1 MLAPTALL
9 FLPLL
14 AGVLING
21 LLGAK
26 LPKWFSAALG
36 CGAMGASFLGAL
48 IVVPLVSGGA
58 VGDQVLWTWM
68 AAGSFSVDVAL
79 KYDALSC
86 VMALIITGVSF
97 LIHIYAAGY
106 MSHEDERGLS
116 RFYTYLNLFVFSML
130 VLVLGNN
137 YALMFVGWE
146 GVGLCSYLLIGFWYD
161 RERKTGDSTYP
172 SQAAKKAFIVNRIG
186 DFGFLIAIFLMFTT
200 FGTLQFDAIFS
211 NAQIAEGGPAL
222 MWGKPVL
229 WWITALLF
237 VGAIGKSAQIPLYV
251 WLPDAMQGPTPV
263 SALIHAATMVTAGV
277 YMVAR
282 SNVLYTLAGTGP
294 SLVAPVGIITAAFA
308 ATMALTSFDFKGV
321 LAYSTVSQL
330 GYMFVGVGLGAYGAG
345 VAHLMTHAFFKG
357 LLFLTAGSVLHAMR
371 DVGDIRRMGGLS
383 RKMPITF
390 VTFVVAALA
399 IAGFP
404 FLSGFFSKDAI
415 LLAAYQQS
423 QWMFWLGAIAAGLTA
438 LYMFRLLAIAFL
450 GQSRDQKLFDAAHES
465 PWVMTLPLIVL
476 AVLSATAGAVLGL
489 HEDGLFYRFL
499 ADVLNA
505 EHHGTTTMTPMFI
518 SVALGLAGMVVGIL
532 IYRGKSVDQLNRGN
546 AISALPRAKWYVD
559 EAYDAA
565 IVRPIHEASRWVL
578 WRFVDKWII
587 DGIVNASAG
596 AVYAVGG
603 VLRNVQTGVVQT
615 YAALILAGAVVL
627 LFVKGLL

>member
-26 LPKWFSAALG
+26 LPKWLSATLG
-36 CGAMGASFLGAL
+36 CAAMGASFLGAL
-48 IVVPLVSGGA
+48 VVLPFVRAGN

-68 AAGSFSVDVAL
+68 AAGNFTVDVAL
-79 KYDALSC
+79 KFDALSC
-86 VMALIITGVSF
+86 VMALIVTGVSF

-106 MSHEDERGLS
+106 MSHEDRRGLS

-161 RERKTGDSTYP
+161 RERKEGDSTFP

-200 FGTLQFDAIFS
+200 FGTLQFDAIFA
-211 NAQIAEGGPAL
+211 NAGAVVGGPGL
-222 MWGKPVL
+222 LWGKPAL

-251 WLPDAMQGPTPV
+251 WLPDAMQGPTPD

-282 SNVLYTLAGTGP
+282 SNALYTLAGTGP
-294 SLVAPVGIITAAFA
+294 SIVAPIGITTALFA

-357 LLFLTAGSVLHAMR
+357 LLFLTAGSVLHAMH
-371 DVGDIRRMGGLS
+371 DVGDIRRMGGLA

-390 VTFVVAALA
+390 ITFTVAALA

-404 FLSGFFSKDAI
+404 FFSGFFSKDAI

-423 QWMFWLGAIAAGLTA
+423 QTIFWIGAVTAGLTA
-438 LYMFRLLAIAFL
+438 FYTFRLLAIAFL
-450 GQSRDQKLFDAAHES
+450 GEPRDRVLHDAAHES
-465 PWVMTLPLIVL
+465 PAVMTLPLVVL
-476 AVLSATAGAVLGL
+476 AVLSATAGALLGM
-489 HEDGLFYRFL
+489 HENGMFYRFL
-499 ADVLNA
+499 AGVLHM
-505 EHHGTTTMTPMFI
+505 EHHGTASMTPMFI
-518 SVALGLAGMVVGIL
+518 SVAFGLVGMLGGLVV
-532 IYRGKSVDQLNRGN
+532 YRNKSADQLSGPNVLL
-546 AISALPRAKWYVD
+546 ALPRAKWYID
-559 EAYDAA
+559 EIYDAA
-565 IVRPIHEASRWVL
+565 VVRPIEMVSRTVL
-578 WRFVDKWII
+578 WRLVDKWII
-587 DGIVNASAG
+587 DGVVNVSAAG
-596 AVYAVGG
+596 VYALAG
-603 VLRNVQTGVVQT
+603 VARNVQTGVVQT
-615 YAALILAGAVVL
+615 YAALILAGAIVL
-627 LFVKGLL
+627 LFVKALY